1 MEQVIYGDIY
11 LIVNFTMDY
20 LALYLTAT
28 AIKHPHRPLR
38 TSIAAALGAIYSLL
52 SLFLPDH
59 TPLSFFTTAALPFL
73 LILITFH
80 AQASWRELL
89 RATAA
94 FWVISFLL
102 GGAATAVSYLL
113 GNWAKREALIGGQ
126 VEALPGEL
134 PYWGIL
140 LIALIAGA
148 ILTRLLRGHRKL
160 PSTAILEAGEEE
172 SSLVRLSGMI
182 DSGNLLVE
190 PLSGAAVILVDRSVA
205 SFLPPE
211 LAFLA
216 TGEPPVLTPRLR
228 LIPYST
234 PSGEGLLY
242 AYLPRVVKI
251 NGKLRNACIA
261 IADLPSEEETG
272 KVILP
277 ASIL

>member
-20 LALYLTAT
+20 LALFLTAK

-38 TSIAAALGAIYSLL
+38 TSVAAALGALYSLL

-73 LILITFH
+73 MILITFNP
-80 AQASWRELL
+80 QASRMELL
-89 RATAA
+89 RATAT

-102 GGAATAVSYLL
+102 GGTATAVSYWV

-134 PYWGIL
+134 PYWSIL

-148 ILTRLLRGHRKL
+148 ILTGLFRGHRKI

-172 SSLVRLSGMI
+172 NALVRLSGMI
-182 DSGNLLVE
+182 DSGNLLTE
-190 PLSGAAVILVDRSVA
+190 PLSGAAVILVDRSA
-205 SFLPPE
+205 AAFLPPE

-216 TGEPPVLTPRLR
+216 TREPPTLTPRLR

-242 AYLPRVVKI
+242 GYLPRVVKI
-251 NGKLRNACIA
+251 NGKPRNACIA
-261 IADLPSEEETG
+261 IADLPSGEE
-272 KVILP
+272 KDRVILP